1 MPQNSYYLE
10 LRTHYLFV
18 PYFSNERRIRVLL
31 PRDYFKNERHYP
43 VLYMHDGQN
52 VFYSR
57 EAFAGYSWKVIP
69 LIKQHLEL
77 PQMIIVGIDNSAEHR
92 LDEYSPWKTEF
103 QTSDGTGYFGGLG
116 RAYVDWLV
124 DTVKPFIDKKYRTL
138 PQRETTLLA
147 GSSMGGYI
155 TAYAGSLYP
164 EIFGNLGVFSSAAWL
179 NQVKF
184 TQFITSHPLHPGNK
198 VYIQTGASENDA
210 GDDEVLAPEKQAQA
224 YIDESLRYYQTL
236 LRTGHP
242 MDHISLNIFAAE
254 SHSEFYWA
262 KHFPEFLNF
271 VFNE

>member
-242 MDHISLNIFAAE
+242 MDNISLNIFAAE